1 MVLDFRVP
9 HLPAL
14 LPPSIL
20 TRGTTSKAVTRPKQ
34 TKARTLSVRRT
45 FEPSRMASDTL
56 ATAYEQIVPI
66 FRRPLPTQQPTEQ
79 TPTAAPK
86 RRRERI

>member
-14 LPPSIL
+14 LHPRIL

-34 TKARTLSVRRT
+34 PRDRTLSVRRT
-45 FEPSRMASDTL
+45 FEPSRMASDNL

-66 FRRPLPTQQPTEQ
+66 VRRLLKSQHSAEELP
-79 TPTAAPK
+79 AAPK
-86 RRRERI
+86 EQRNRIY